1 MMKPMYALV
10 AAFAVLA
17 FAFDAYAGC
26 GDCGPKEASA
36 EKKCCGTCHG
46 VKAASAGTCSA
57 EACSSAP
64 CSTSS
69 AACSAS
75 SCDAS
80 KGCPIAAAMA
90 KLPKISYAV
99 GEKKT
104 GCPDA
109 AAKMV
114 KESGGHIHFCVGDTE
129 YDSKSEAQ
137 AALLTATEKFVSNFA
152 KPHTCPASGNVT
164 LAGQTQ
170 SCEKSAA
177 HTAKLLQDAMAKVK
191 FSYAVGDEECHCPT
205 KAARLAKDSGKE
217 KLFVVGETKTCCEK
231 TARLNLARAKY
242 KAAVEAMVTAQAP
255 LPKSA
260 DEPVVR

>member
-1 MMKPMYALV
+1 MMKSMYALA

-17 FAFDAYAGC
+17 FSSDAYAGC
-26 GDCGPKEASA
+26 GNCGPKEASA
-36 EKKCCGTCHG
+36 EKKCCGKCDG
-46 VKAASAGTCSA
+46 AAAVAGTCTA
-57 EACSSAP
+57 ETCSSA
-64 CSTSS
+64 T
-69 AACSAS
+69 CSAS
-75 SCDAS
+75 GCDAS
-80 KGCPIAAAMA
+80 KGCPIDAAMA

-109 AAKMV
+109 AAKIA

-137 AALLTATEKFVSNFA
+137 AALLTATEKFVANFT
-152 KPHTCPASGNVT
+152 KPHTCSKSGQCT
-164 LAGQTQ
+164 LAGQPQ

-177 HTAKLLQDAMAKVK
+177 HTAKLMQEAMAKVK
-191 FSYAVGDEECHCPT
+191 FAYAVGEKECHCPVE
-205 KAARLAKDSGKE
+205 AAKLAKDSGKE

-242 KAAVEAMVTAQAP
+242 KAAVEAMLKAQAATAKP
-255 LPKSA
+255 EETA
-260 DEPVVR
+260 GT